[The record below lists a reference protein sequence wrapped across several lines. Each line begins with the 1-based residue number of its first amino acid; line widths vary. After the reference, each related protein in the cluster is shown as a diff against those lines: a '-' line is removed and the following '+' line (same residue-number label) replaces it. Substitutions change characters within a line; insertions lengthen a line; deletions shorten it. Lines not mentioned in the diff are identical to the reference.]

1 MSFVRGLVLLHLS
14 ATSLLLL
21 VLVTVMACQRTAE
34 LVRSRRL
41 VRRAGPV
48 APVATPQEAGAS
60 VLDWTI
66 DLRTPA
72 AADSGALLQ
81 RTS

>member
-1 MSFVRGLVLLHLS
+1 MPVSLVRGLVLLHLS
-14 ATSLLLL
+14 TTALLL
-21 VLVTVMACQRTAE
+21 VVFVAVVACQRAAD
-34 LVRSRRL
+34 LVRQ
-41 VRRAGPV
+41 RRALRGTVGV
-48 APVATPQEAGAS
+48 ASPQEAGAS

-72 AADSGALLQ
+72 TAERGAVLQ

>member
-1 MSFVRGLVLLHLS
+1 MTLVRGLVLLHLS
-14 ATSLLLL
+14 ATSLLL
-21 VLVTVMACQRTAE
+21 VVFVAVMACQRAAD
-34 LVRSRRL
+34 LVRT
-41 VRRAGPV
+41 RRALRR
-48 APVATPQEAGAS
+48 APVVAYPQEASPS

-72 AADSGALLQ
+72 SADGGAVLQ

>member
-1 MSFVRGLVLLHLS
+1 MSLVRGLVLLHLS
-14 ATSLLLL
+14 ATSILL
-21 VLVTVMACQRTAE
+21 VVLVAVMACQRTAD
-34 LVRSRRL
+34 LVRSRRA
-41 VRRAGPV
+41 VRRPAAVPY
-48 APVATPQEAGAS
+48 PQEAGAS

-72 AADSGALLQ
+72 AADGGAVLQ

>member
-1 MSFVRGLVLLHLS
+1 MPMSLVRGLALLHLS
-14 ATSLLLL
+14 ATALLL
-21 VLVTVMACQRTAE
+21 VVFVTVLACQRTAQ
-34 LVRSRRL
+34 LLQQRRL
-41 VRRAGPV
+41 ARRAVPV
-48 APVATPQEAGAS
+48 AYPQEAGAS

-72 AADSGALLQ
+72 TAEPGVVLQ

>member
-1 MSFVRGLVLLHLS
+1 MSLVRGLVLLHLS
-14 ATSLLLL
+14 ATALLL
-21 VLVTVMACQRTAE
+21 VFFLAVVACQRAAD
-34 LVRSRRL
+34 LVRSRRAL
-41 VRRAGPV
+41 RRTAAV
-48 APVATPQEAGAS
+48 AYPQEAGVS

-72 AADSGALLQ
+72 SADSGAVLQ